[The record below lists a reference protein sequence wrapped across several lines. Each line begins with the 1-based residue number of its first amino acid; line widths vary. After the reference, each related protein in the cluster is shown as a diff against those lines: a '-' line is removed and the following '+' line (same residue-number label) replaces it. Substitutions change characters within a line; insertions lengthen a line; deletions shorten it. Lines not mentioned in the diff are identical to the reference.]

1 MHRKENTVF
10 MDTRTYLN
18 TAPYETEADKFAMEL
33 LVPNDI
39 ILENW
44 KTTTEQLSRLT
55 GYSEKLI
62 RLRLK

>member
-1 MHRKENTVF
+1 MRYHLYANQLLLCALCF
-10 MDTRTYLN
+10 
-18 TAPYETEADKFAMEL
+18 YETEADKFAMEL